1 MHHIFLVQE
10 EGAEIDT
17 AGCQHSFVGLEV
29 DPVHNKGAVTQQA
42 LLALAVELLQNLPT
56 VPWELHHPVVLR
68 METDACRQAGTGPV
82 ERTGGT
88 LGKVQK
94 ADSQLDRYICLSL

>member
-29 DPVHNKGAVTQQA
+29 YPVHNKGAVTQQA

-56 VPWELHHPVVLR
+56 VPWELHRPVVLR
-68 METDACRQAGTGPV
+68 MVKDACRHRPCGTHRWHISKGSK
-82 ERTGGT
+82 G
-88 LGKVQK
+88 
-94 ADSQLDRYICLSL
+94 